1 MDDLRYQVDL
11 LTALNQRLN
20 NNEQMYK
27 SIIETSQRAFVY
39 INYSTNVLKTLGRW
53 ETFFDFKLSE
63 ICDLSLIP
71 DSFCEDSRDEL
82 NRILY
87 LEKTDESSANIEIKH
102 ADDRTWMLV
111 DVSLRRDEDGNA
123 IEKVVAISDVTR
135 HHLNK
140 DELTYLAYYD
150 SLTGLSNRNF
160 FITQLKDWLDKAKDN
175 NDVVSVMLL
184 DIDDFHKISDSRG
197 ILVGDEVV
205 QNIGIYIQGLTDA
218 NVMASRFDSDIFCI
232 AIYDP
237 CGKRSVDSIYR
248 SIKEFLSKPIRLIDS
263 SEVSTSVTVGVAEYP
278 EASDNVLQLIN
289 CAEIVMLKAKSSGK
303 NSIKFFDSDL
313 LNKFL
318 SDVAIESKMQEAVLK
333 GYFFMNYQPQFY
345 AESQKLRGVEALVR
359 WREPDGSVIS
369 PGVFIP
375 LAEKSGTIIQIG
387 DFVLEES
394 ISTFMEWKKRYGYK
408 MTLSINISSI
418 QYNRP
423 DFVPKV
429 ISLINKYGMD
439 PEELELEI
447 TESVLIDDFRLVT
460 TKMYEL
466 GDYGIKVSLDDFGT
480 GFSSLSYLKG
490 LPIDTLKIDKSFI
503 DNVTTDEASR
513 VITEAIVTMA
523 KKLGFITV
531 AEGVETR
538 AQLEYLQSISCN
550 LIQGYYLGRPMEKE
564 RIEEILLRIM

>member
-11 LTALNQRLN
+11 LTALNQRLK

-27 SIIETSQRAFVY
+27 SIIETSKRAFVY
-39 INYSTNVLKTLGRW
+39 VNFTTNVLKTLGKW
-53 ETFFDFKLSE
+53 DSLFDFKLSE
-63 ICDLSLIP
+63 ICDLSLLSEAF
-71 DSFCEDSRDEL
+71 DAEHREEL
-82 NRILY
+82 NRIIF
-87 LEKTDESSANIEIKH
+87 LERTNESTAMLEAKST
-102 ADDRTWMLV
+102 DDRTWLLV
-111 DVSLRRDEDGNA
+111 DVSLQRDEDGNA
-123 IEKVVAISDVTR
+123 IEKVISVSDVTK
-135 HHLNK
+135 HHMNR

-150 SLTGLSNRNF
+150 SLTSLHNRNF
-160 FITQLKDWLDKAKDN
+160 FITQLNKWLEKAGEN
-175 NDVVSVMLL
+175 NDVVSVMLI

-205 QNIGIYIQGLTDA
+205 QNIGLFIHSLLDSNI
-218 NVMASRFDSDIFCI
+218 MASRFDSDIFCI

-237 CGKRSVDSIYR
+237 CGKRSVDSIYH
-248 SIKEFLSKPIRLIDS
+248 SVLDFLSKPIKLIDN
-263 SEVSTSVTVGVAEYP
+263 SEVSISVTVGVADYP
-278 EASDNVLQLIN
+278 ESSRDVLTLIN
-289 CAEIVMLKAKSSGK
+289 CAEVVMLKAKTQGK
-303 NSIKFFDSDL
+303 NAIKYFDSDIL
-313 LNKFL
+313 QKFL
-318 SDVAIESKMQEAVLK
+318 TDVSLESKMQEAILK
-333 GYFFMNYQPQFY
+333 GYFFINYQPQFY
-345 AESQKLRGVEALVR
+345 ADTQKLRGVEALVR
-359 WREPDGSVIS
+359 WRNPDGSVIS

-375 LAEKSGTIIQIG
+375 LAEKNGSIVQIG
-387 DFVLEES
+387 DYVLEES
-394 ISTFMEWKKRYGYK
+394 IKTFMEWKKRYGYK

-418 QYNRP
+418 QYNRG
-423 DFVPKV
+423 DFVPKI
-429 ISLINKYGMD
+429 ISVINKYGMD

-447 TESVLIDDFRLVT
+447 TESVLIDDFRMVT

-513 VITEAIVTMA
+513 VITEAIVTMS

-538 AQLEYLQSISCN
+538 PQLEYLQSISCN